1 MHTTVTERVA
11 ALRRYMAG
19 AATPQAAAPFAY
31 FIPTADPHNDE
42 YIPPRWMCREWL
54 TGFTGSA
61 GTAVVTPTAAALWT
75 DSRYWLQAEAE
86 LAGTPFVLMR
96 DGQPGT
102 PSPEAWI
109 AAQAAAAGCA
119 ATVACPVD
127 MLTLQQCDAFAAA
140 GVQVLRHVP
149 DAFNAIWPARPAL
162 PAAPIT
168 CHAAQWAG
176 EGAAAKLA
184 RAAEA
189 LRPHLQGCDY
199 VFTDL
204 SDVAWLLNLRGG
216 DIAYNPLFTAYLTLA
231 AESGQFTLFTHL
243 ATLTPAALAAL
254 QQAGVAL
261 KPYAEAA
268 AWCSA
273 RRMAADPS
281 CTLHLCGSEVQR
293 VASPVPAMRAV
304 KHAAE
309 QEGFRQAMVRDGVA
323 MVRFLR
329 QLDERMA
336 AHEPADEIWVDEV
349 LTALRAQQ
357 EGYAQLSF
365 PTIAGY
371 AAHGAVV
378 HYEATPATAVPLEP
392 RGLLLIDSGAHYDSG
407 TTDITRTVALGPLTA
422 EERRVYTLVLKGHLA
437 LARQHFPQGTT
448 GLALD
453 LAARSAM
460 WNEGYDFGHG
470 TGHGVGACM
479 CVHEGPHQI
488 RKDLRACT
496 LQPFAPGMLVTDE
509 PGIYVAGRFGV
520 RIENV
525 LLCVA
530 DRTTDFGTF
539 LRFDTLT
546 LCPYDLRAV
555 ERDLLSADDV
565 RHINAYH
572 QRVRLTLTPHL
583 SDPADRA
590 WLAQATAP
598 LA

>member
-1 MHTTVTERVA
+1 M
-11 ALRRYMAG
+11 
-19 AATPQAAAPFAY
+19 
-31 FIPTADPHNDE
+31 
-42 YIPPRWMCREWL
+42 
-54 TGFTGSA
+54 
-61 GTAVVTPTAAALWT
+61 
-75 DSRYWLQAEAE
+75 
-86 LAGTPFVLMR
+86 
-96 DGQPGT
+96 
-102 PSPEAWI
+102 
-109 AAQAAAAGCA
+109 
-119 ATVACPVD
+119 
-127 MLTLQQCDAFAAA
+127 
-140 GVQVLRHVP
+140 
-149 DAFNAIWPARPAL
+149 
-162 PAAPIT
+162 
-168 CHAAQWAG
+168 
-176 EGAAAKLA
+176 
-184 RAAEA
+184 
-189 LRPHLQGCDY
+189 
-199 VFTDL
+199 
-204 SDVAWLLNLRGG
+204 
-216 DIAYNPLFTAYLTLA
+216 
-231 AESGQFTLFTHL
+231 
-243 ATLTPAALAAL
+243 
-254 QQAGVAL
+254 
-261 KPYAEAA
+261 
-268 AWCSA
+268 
-273 RRMAADPS
+273 
-281 CTLHLCGSEVQR
+281 
-293 VASPVPAMRAV
+293 
-304 KHAAE
+304 
-309 QEGFRQAMVRDGVA
+309 
-323 MVRFLR
+323 
-329 QLDERMA
+329 
-336 AHEPADEIWVDEV
+336 
-349 LTALRAQQ
+349 
-357 EGYAQLSF
+357 
-365 PTIAGY
+365 
-371 AAHGAVV
+371 V
-378 HYEATPATAVPLEP
+378 HYGATPATAVPLEP
-392 RGLLLIDSGAHYDSG
+392 RGLLLIDSGAHYDCG